1 MFWGKKMNNNDI
13 IKISLVVLA
22 VSLSITCLCAAYYF
36 VEKAI
41 KPQSIEI
48 SLLTDDLISRQVATA
63 IIDTHLVDDM
73 EEIKN
78 ATN

>member
-1 MFWGKKMNNNDI
+1 MTNNQI

-22 VSLSITCLCAAYYF
+22 ISLSITSLSAAFWF
-36 VEKAI
+36 VERAI

-48 SLLTDDLISRQVATA
+48 AMVTDDLISRQVANA

-73 EEIKN
+73 EDIKN

>member
-1 MFWGKKMNNNDI
+1 MINKDI

-22 VSLSITCLCAAYYF
+22 VSLSITSLSAAYWF

-48 SLLTDDLISRQVATA
+48 SMVTDDLISRQVASA

-73 EEIKN
+73 EDIKN

>member
-1 MFWGKKMNNNDI
+1 MINKDI

-22 VSLSITCLCAAYYF
+22 VSLSITSLSAAYWF
-36 VEKAI
+36 FEKAI

-48 SLLTDDLISRQVATA
+48 SMVTDDLISRQVATA
-63 IIDTHLVDDM
+63 IIDTHLVDDI
-73 EEIKN
+73 EDIKN